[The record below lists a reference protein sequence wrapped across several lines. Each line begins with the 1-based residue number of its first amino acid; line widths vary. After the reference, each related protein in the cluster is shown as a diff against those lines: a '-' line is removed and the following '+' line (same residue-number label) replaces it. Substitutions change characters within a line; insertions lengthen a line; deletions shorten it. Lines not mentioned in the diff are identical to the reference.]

1 LNYQNA
7 LWHFYRMSRISLIF
21 VFLSLTIYSNSFS
34 QNFVPNGSFEI
45 YDTCPYGTS
54 QIRFAIPWFQPNTT
68 FGGVNYGSTDYFNS
82 CYKDSIF
89 LAAGIPKNSLGFQY
103 ANIGDAYAGIGIYIP
118 PPPNDRGREY
128 LEVKLLA
135 PLDNGKKYCA
145 EFYVSLAE
153 KPKYAVDAIGMYFSE
168 DSIIYNDNDWSVL
181 PFVPQVQN
189 TPGNVITD
197 TINWVKIKGNFIA
210 SGGEQFITIGNFKTN
225 AATTIDT
232 TGLYDEA
239 AYYYIDDVSVYCC
252 DAYTTTAEAGENKTV
267 CTKDS
272 VAVVI
277 GSAGNSKFYYL
288 WQPATG
294 LNDTTLAQ
302 PLAKP
307 AVTTTYYL
315 TVKDT
320 SATSCGWPVKDSVT
334 VFVINCDTPATK
346 PNSVFIP
353 NIFSPN
359 GDGNND
365 VLYVLGNN
373 IAQVNLVIYNRWGE
387 RVFESTDIKKGWDGS
402 YMGKNKES
410 IAAVFIY
417 YCKVIYADETK
428 EQLKGNI
435 TLVK

>member
-7 LWHFYRMSRISLIF
+7 LWHFYRMSRIFLIF

-34 QNFVPNGSFEI
+34 QNYVPNGSFEI
-45 YDTCPYGTS
+45 YDTCPYGS
-54 QIRFAIPWFQPNTT
+54 SRIHFAIPWFQPNVIS
-68 FGGVNYGSTDYFNS
+68 GNVYSGSTDYFNT
-82 CYKDSIF
+82 CYNDSII
-89 LAAGIPKNSLGFQY
+89 LAVGVPKNFMGYQY
-103 ANIGDAYAGIGIYIP
+103 ARTGNAYAGINTFSP
-118 PPPNDRGREY
+118 PPPNDKNREY
-128 LEVKLLA
+128 LEVRLLA

-168 DSIIYNDNDWSVL
+168 DSIIYSDNDWSVL

-189 TPGNVITD
+189 TSGNVITD
-197 TINWVKIKGNFIA
+197 TINWVKIKGDFIA

-225 AATTIDT
+225 AATTINT

-267 CTKDS
+267 CNKDS
-272 VAVVI
+272 AAVVI

-294 LNDTTLAQ
+294 LNDTTFAQ

-365 VLYVLGNN
+365 VLYVRGNN
-373 IAQVNLVIYNRWGE
+373 INHINLIIYNRWGE
-387 RVFESTDIKKGWDGS
+387 RVFESTNISSGWDGTYKGGS
-402 YMGKNKES
+402 LS
-410 IAAVFIY
+410 AAVFVY
-417 YCKVIYADETK
+417 FCHVVYTDGTE
-428 EQLKGNI
+428 EHLKGNI